1 MKLYS
6 FYICLFPFLIFR
18 TFAFSTAVKV
28 TLALPFF
35 FRLAGSPIF
44 EYFCEDMMY
53 SELTVCFYMEQVLNA
68 LNYLHSKNIVHLD
81 LKPENLLLDTTEKI
95 VRLIDFGSAQEI
107 RPKFLENLT
116 DSKIESSLEFLAP
129 EVISNGP
136 VGTYTDMWCFGVLLY
151 VSLRLVPTFCALD

>member
-1 MKLYS
+1 
-6 FYICLFPFLIFR
+6 
-18 TFAFSTAVKV
+18 
-28 TLALPFF
+28 
-35 FRLAGSPIF
+35 
-44 EYFCEDMMY
+44 MMY

-151 VSLRLVPTFCALD
+151 VSLR